1 MAICGVTV
9 EFCSITSINQT
20 GAKYVRAFMITFCSI
35 SSLVVLAY
43 SLGLDSTS
51 SGLGSPTYS
60 IVPFM
65 FLFFNADMDEV
76 GE

>member
-1 MAICGVTV
+1 
-9 EFCSITSINQT
+9 
-20 GAKYVRAFMITFCSI
+20 VRAFMITFCSI
-35 SSLVVLAY
+35 SSPVVLAY
-43 SLGLDSTS
+43 SLGLDLTS